1 MRFLSVSRSLKEID
15 RNPVDTRY
23 RSDVVLLLLL
33 RRDIVSPYND
43 VTTTLLKRRRLKD
56 IQATS

>member
-1 MRFLSVSRSLKEID
+1 MRLLSVSRFLKEMD
-15 RNPVDTRY
+15 RNPVDTKHC
-23 RSDVVLLLLL
+23 SDVVLLLLL